1 VTTERHYS
9 LRGSTGILFIAQL
22 IGNAGLF
29 VAVLIVARALGP
41 EGRGVTA
48 FVLVTA
54 QVAAAVAS
62 FGLPQASMVLVAQR
76 TQAGALLSNL
86 VAFVAA
92 AAAAVALLTCIALLV
107 AADVRPP
114 SVGPTEIGILGAA
127 CVANALFR
135 AGEDFLLGCGRLLAR
150 GMVVALWSWLYVVV
164 LLILSLRGMLDVP
177 AVAASWAICQAVA
190 ACLLI
195 GASWRAVGIT
205 PVDLELLK
213 RSLHFGGRLW
223 PGNLASFLNFR
234 VDQVLMGF
242 IASQVT
248 LGIYAVAVNASEPLL
263 YLSSAVAGALVPVV
277 ARSSPNERHPRT
289 LRAFRSLLIPTAASV
304 VAAAVLG
311 PFLVPLVF
319 GPSFAA
325 SVGPFLLLLPGT
337 VGYLASRVF
346 SSALLGSS
354 APGLS
359 ALAATTSLL
368 VGIALDVALIPVFG
382 AEGAAAAASAA
393 FIAGG
398 TVAMIAYSRH
408 IGTGVTSH

>member
-1 VTTERHYS
+1 MTTERDYS
-9 LRGSTGILFIAQL
+9 LRGSAGILLVGQL

-29 VAVLIVARALGP
+29 VSVLIVARALGP

-54 QVAAAVAS
+54 QVAAAVAG
-62 FGLPQASMVLVAQR
+62 FGLSQASMVLVAQR
-76 TQAGALLSNL
+76 DHADALLSNL
-86 VAFVAA
+86 VVFVVVAA
-92 AAAAVALLTCIALLV
+92 AIVALVTCAALLI
-107 AADVRPP
+107 AADVRPR
-114 SVGPTEIGILGAA
+114 SVGTSEIFILGLA
-127 CVANALFR
+127 CVANGLFR
-135 AGEDFLLGCGRLLAR
+135 AGEDFLLGCGRLLTR
-150 GMVVALWSWLYVVV
+150 GIVVALWSWLYVIV
-164 LLILSLRGMLDVP
+164 LVALSLGHTLDVA
-177 AVAASWAICQAVA
+177 AVLASWAVCQAIA
-190 ACLLI
+190 GCLLI
-195 GASWRAVGIT
+195 GASWRAVGVA
-205 PVDLELLK
+205 PLDFSLLM
-213 RSLHFGGRLW
+213 RSLRFGGRLW

-242 IASQVT
+242 ISTQAT

-263 YLSSAVAGALVPVV
+263 YLSSAVASALTPVV
-277 ARSSPNERHPRT
+277 ARSRPDERDNRT
-289 LRAFRSLLIPTAASV
+289 QRAFRSLLIPTAASI
-304 VAAAVLG
+304 VAAGTIG

-319 GPSFAA
+319 GPAFAG

-359 ALAATTSLL
+359 AIAATTSLI
-368 VGIALDVALIPVFG
+368 VGIALDLALIPVFG

-398 TVAMIAYSRH
+398 AVAIVVYRQHM
-408 IGTGVTSH
+408 GLFVTP